1 MKRILALLLVLVMA
15 CSFSITAFAAPADEA
30 TIDTS
35 RTGSIDL
42 WKYDLTN
49 AEKDGVWDSSYVSTG
64 VRDVNGVENILGNSD
79 RISALDANGSAYGY
93 ALKGV
98 EFTYLKVADI
108 RTYTES
114 EDGVEHVE
122 VLYGIAPNT
131 QNNAFLDAIGVS
143 AANRYAPADAQVDG
157 ATVYYYQSD
166 VLIDGLKAALDS
178 NATTVKNALEN
189 YVAANGGTRMAETD
203 AYGHSAVSGLPLG
216 LYLFV
221 ETKVPEMVTDTTAPF
236 LVSLP
241 MTSVNG
247 SNASD
252 GGTRWIYDVALYPK
266 NLTGI
271 PSLEKTLREDKSDTG
286 KHSGSTNGIAD
297 GYAHTATASDGD
309 MIDYQL
315 ISTLPSIT
323 SAASYLTDY
332 SFVDTLSVGLSYNRN
347 DVVLEFFRDAGCT
360 DLITT
365 WRESDGKF
373 RVTYNTT
380 AAGESVM
387 TISMTETG
395 LSEINAS
402 RTVYTGAN
410 MVNSGYSDCTL
421 RITYKATM
429 QSDTSVVYGDAGNP
443 NSVVLTW
450 KRTNSSYYDTLVD
463 DCHVYTYGIDL
474 TKRFSD
480 GKGDLSK
487 VEFLFHNDT
496 DNYYVTAALNE
507 AEGVYYVTG
516 HVTEEANATHFVPVS
531 NGKIFVKGLE
541 DDTYTLT
548 EVQTDNG
555 YTLLKNSVKVVLS
568 QAESDSLCSVYGTDA
583 LGLMQNDPRYA
594 NVAPGQ
600 YHNMPQK
607 QLAHKLLTA
616 SSTIDG
622 KKVNMKNDENS
633 PNAFSCLTVINT
645 RGFDLPQT
653 GGTGNLIFP
662 VVGISG
668 FMLAVLGIFLVCHK
682 KKVTGK

>member
-15 CSFSITAFAAPADEA
+15 CSFSITAFAAPVDEA

-93 ALKGV
+93 ARKGV

-189 YVAANGGTRMAETD
+189 YVAANGGTRMTETD

-241 MTSVNG
+241 MTSMNG

-271 PSLEKTLREDKSDTG
+271 PSLEKTLREDKADTG

-297 GYAHTATASDGD
+297 GYAHTGTASDGD
-309 MIDYQL
+309 VIDYQL

-429 QSDTSVVYGDAGNP
+429 HSDTSVVYGDAGNP

-531 NGKIFVKGLE
+531 NGKIIVKGLE

-568 QAESDSLCSVYGTDA
+568 QNESDTLCGVYGTDA

-622 KKVNMKNDENS
+622 NKVNMKNDEKS
-633 PNAFSCLTVINT
+633 PNAFSGLTVINT

-662 VVGISG
+662 VVGISS
-668 FMLAVLGIFLVCHK
+668 FMLAVLGIFLVCRK
-682 KKVTGK
+682 KKVTGE

>member
-1 MKRILALLLVLVMA
+1 M
-15 CSFSITAFAAPADEA
+15 
-30 TIDTS
+30 
-35 RTGSIDL
+35 
-42 WKYDLTN
+42 
-49 AEKDGVWDSSYVSTG
+49 
-64 VRDVNGVENILGNSD
+64 
-79 RISALDANGSAYGY
+79 
-93 ALKGV
+93 
-98 EFTYLKVADI
+98 
-108 RTYTES
+108 
-114 EDGVEHVE
+114 
-122 VLYGIAPNT
+122 
-131 QNNAFLDAIGVS
+131 
-143 AANRYAPADAQVDG
+143 
-157 ATVYYYQSD
+157 YYYQSD
-166 VLIDGLKAALDS
+166 VLIDGLKASLDA

-189 YVAANGGTRMAETD
+189 YITVNGGTRMAETD

-247 SNASD
+247 SNAND
-252 GGTRWIYDVALYPK
+252 GGTRWIYNVALYPK

-271 PSLEKTLREDKSDTG
+271 PSLEKTLREDKADTG
-286 KHSGSTNGIAD
+286 KHSGSANGIAD
-297 GYAHTATASDGD
+297 GYAHTGTASDGD
-309 MIDYQL
+309 VIDYQL

-373 RVTYNTT
+373 RVTYNSTV
-380 AAGESVM
+380 AGESVM
-387 TISMTETG
+387 TISMTESG

-402 RTVYTGAN
+402 RSVYTGAN

-429 QSDTSVVYGDAGNP
+429 HSDTSVVYGDAGNP

-463 DCHVYTYGIDL
+463 DCHVYSYGIDL
-474 TKRFSD
+474 TKQFSD

-496 DNYYVTAALNE
+496 DNYFVTAALNE

-516 HVTEEANATHFVPVS
+516 HVAEEANATHFVPVS

-568 QAESDSLCSVYGTDA
+568 QTESDTYCGIYGTDA

-616 SSTIDG
+616 ASTVDNNA
-622 KKVNMKNDENS
+622 VNMEKDDNS
-633 PNAFSCLTVINT
+633 SNAFSPLTVINT

-653 GGTGNLIFP
+653 GGTGNLLFP
-662 VVGISG
+662 LVGITG
-668 FMLAVLGIFLVCHK
+668 FMLAVLGIFFVCRK
-682 KKVTGK
+682 KKAAGK